1 MKSDAKLISLNV
13 GLPSIVM
20 SKGNP
25 VSTGIFKEP
34 VADV

>member
-1 MKSDAKLISLNV
+1 MRFCMKSEAKLISLNV

-25 VSTGIFKEP
+25 VSTGFSKS
-34 VADV
+34 